1 MNNIEQNIK
10 TTTFKAFIVGA
21 LTATVV
27 ILIVTIGALLL

>member
-10 TTTFKAFIVGA
+10 ATTFKAFVVGA